1 MKEQLA
7 RFAIVMAF
15 PAMLMSGCETAPI
28 TGRNQLIVVP
38 EAQVAQMGL
47 QTFQEIVQK
56 EGVSRDP
63 QLNAR
68 VQKVGSR
75 VAAAIDEG
83 IKWDFVV
90 LDDDKQVNAFALP
103 GGKVGVYTGL
113 FKVVDSDPELAAV
126 IGHEI
131 AHVTARH
138 GAERLSQGIVA
149 QAGLAATSLAL
160 SNRDPTTVQLVTAA
174 LGAGAT
180 VGVLLPYSRLQESE
194 ADKLGMIY
202 MAKAGYDPRA
212 ARELWVKMA
221 KASQGQARP
230 PELLSTHPA
239 SETRIAQIEK
249 WMPEA
254 LSHYK
259 GGKQSRR

>member
-1 MKEQLA
+1 MRRPVIVFALA
-7 RFAIVMAF
+7 LFTLAA
-15 PAMLMSGCETAPI
+15 CETAPI

-38 EAQVAQMGL
+38 EAQVAEMGL
-47 QTFQEIVQK
+47 QTFQEIKNK
-56 EGVSRDP
+56 EDVSGDP
-63 QLNAR
+63 KLNAMVQR
-68 VQKVGSR
+68 VGARIAQVVDSG
-75 VAAAIDEG
+75 G
-83 IKWDFVV
+83 KWEFVV
-90 LDDDKQVNAFALP
+90 FNDDKQVNAFALP
-103 GGKVGVYTGL
+103 GGKVGVYSGL
-113 FKVVDSDPELAAV
+113 FKVATTEAELAAV

-160 SNRDPTTVQLVTAA
+160 SNRDPTTVQLVTTA

-212 ARELWVKMA
+212 AKDLWIKMT
-221 KASQGQARP
+221 KAAQGQARP
-230 PELLSTHPA
+230 PQLLSTHPA
-239 SETRIAQIEK
+239 SETRITQIEQ

-254 LSHYK
+254 LEHYK
-259 GGKQSRR
+259 GGK

>member
-1 MKEQLA
+1 MRIVRVVLA
-7 RFAIVMAF
+7 AVMSAAILA
-15 PAMLMSGCETAPI
+15 GCAEAPI

-38 EAQVAQMGL
+38 EAQVSQMGL
-47 QTFQEIVQK
+47 QTFQEILKK
-56 EGVSRDP
+56 EDVSNDSK
-63 QLNAR
+63 LNAL
-68 VQKVGSR
+68 VQKVGAR
-75 VAAAIDEG
+75 IAQAVDAG
-83 IKWDFVV
+83 VKWDFVV
-90 LDDDKQVNAFALP
+90 FNDDKQVNAFALP
-103 GGKVGVYTGL
+103 GGKVGVYSGL
-113 FKVVDSDPELAAV
+113 FKVVNGEAELAAV

-131 AHVTARH
+131 AHVTAKH

-149 QAGLAATSLAL
+149 QAGLAATAIAL
-160 SNRDPTTVQLVTAA
+160 SNRDPTTVQLVTTA
-174 LGAGAT
+174 LGAGTT

-212 ARELWVKMA
+212 AKDLWVKMA

-239 SETRIAQIEK
+239 SETRIAQIEN

-254 LSHYK
+254 LEHYK
-259 GGKQSRR
+259 DGRQSGR

>member
-1 MKEQLA
+1 MKILHGA
-7 RFAIVMAF
+7 LGLIL
-15 PAMLMSGCETAPI
+15 PALMLTACETAPI

-38 EAQVAQMGL
+38 EAQVSQMGL
-47 QTFQEIVQK
+47 QTFQEILKK
-56 EGVSRDP
+56 EDVSNDP
-63 QLNAR
+63 KLNGL

-75 VAAAIDEG
+75 VAQVVDPG
-83 IKWDFVV
+83 TKWDFVV
-90 LDDDKQVNAFALP
+90 FNDDKQVNAFALP
-103 GGKVGVYTGL
+103 GGKVGVYSGL
-113 FKVVDSDPELAAV
+113 FKVVDTEAELAAV

-160 SNRDPTTVQLVTAA
+160 SNRDPTTVQLVTTA

-212 ARELWVKMA
+212 AKELWIKMA

-230 PELLSTHPA
+230 PQLLSTHPA
-239 SETRIAQIEK
+239 SETRIEQIEK

-254 LSHYK
+254 LSYYK
-259 GGKQSRR
+259 GGKQSAR

>member
-1 MKEQLA
+1 MKRLVLA
-7 RFAIVMAF
+7 LLF
-15 PAMLMSGCETAPI
+15 PGLLLAGCETAPI
-28 TGRNQLIVVP
+28 TGRSQLIVVP

-47 QTFQEIVQK
+47 QTFQEILKK
-56 EGVSRDP
+56 EDVSNDP
-63 QLNAR
+63 KLNAL

-75 VAAAIDEG
+75 VAQAVDPG
-83 IKWDFVV
+83 IKWDFVTFN
-90 LDDDKQVNAFALP
+90 DDKQVNAFALP
-103 GGKVGVYTGL
+103 GGKVGVYSGL
-113 FKVVDSDPELAAV
+113 FKVVSSEAELAAV

-131 AHVTARH
+131 AHVAARH

-149 QAGLAATSLAL
+149 QAGLAATSIAL
-160 SNRDPTTVQLVTAA
+160 SNREPQTVQLVTAA

-180 VGVLLPYSRLQESE
+180 IGVLLPYSRLQESE

-212 ARELWVKMA
+212 AKDLWLKMA
-221 KASQGQARP
+221 KAAQGQARP

-239 SETRIAQIEK
+239 NETRIAQIEK

-259 GGKQSRR
+259 GRKQSAR

>member
-1 MKEQLA
+1 MKRQVIALA
-7 RFAIVMAF
+7 IALSALT
-15 PAMLMSGCETAPI
+15 ACETAPV
-28 TGRNQLIVVP
+28 TGRSQLIVVP

-47 QTFQEIVQK
+47 QTFQEILKK
-56 EGVSRDP
+56 EDVSKDP
-63 QLNAR
+63 KLNAT
-68 VQKVGSR
+68 VQTVGSR
-75 VAAAIDEG
+75 VAQVVDPG
-83 IKWDFVV
+83 TKWEFVV
-90 LDDDKQVNAFALP
+90 FNDDKQVNAFALP
-103 GGKVGVYTGL
+103 GGKVGVYSGL
-113 FKVVDSDPELAAV
+113 FKVVNSEAELAAV

-160 SNRDPTTVQLVTAA
+160 SNRDPTTVQLVTTA

-194 ADKLGMIY
+194 ADKLGMVY

-212 ARELWVKMA
+212 AKELWLKMA
-221 KASQGQARP
+221 KAAQGQARP

-239 SETRIAQIEK
+239 NETRIAQIDK

-259 GGKQSRR
+259 GGKQTSR